1 MRVQEVTDDPQP
13 GDVVIMQVQANK
25 WNHAGVLLE
34 GNLLLHHLYGRL
46 SNRTPYGGYWMER
59 TMKILRY
66 KALC

>member
-1 MRVQEVTDDPQP
+1 
-13 GDVVIMQVQANK
+13 MQVQANK

-59 TMKILRY
+59 TMKVLRY
-66 KALC
+66 KEFESLVETLGIFII